1 MSQAEKEERFVS
13 VFQSDFA
20 TSVFVDV
27 RSDSLRLP
35 RRPRGRIDVPGPELP
50 FV

>member
-20 TSVFVDV
+20 TSVFADV
-27 RSDSLRLP
+27 RCAAT
-35 RRPRGRIDVPGPELP
+35 GC
-50 FV
+50 